1 MVILTKLHLVKLLL
15 DKQEGKGK
23 GLSFAPCRPRQQFID
38 WCNGSDKRQHY
49 LPHGIL
55 WEHMSST
62 WHIEDKY
69 VLPSSLNNF
78 IKLNYMGKY

>member
-1 MVILTKLHLVKLLL
+1 M
-15 DKQEGKGK
+15 E
-23 GLSFAPCRPRQQFID
+23 
-38 WCNGSDKRQHY
+38 DKRQHY

-78 IKLNYMGKY
+78 IKLNYMGKYSCNSMGSLFGNRFILNKSSKPNNKCILLRGKEILDSYES